1 MKKWVLPLSLA
12 AGVLALSGCNNSE
25 GNVIATSKA
34 GDVTDMELYAE
45 MKDKYGPQMEQALQ
59 ELMQK
64 KVLSDKY
71 EVTDEELDAEVKEA
85 KEQLGDQYEMFL
97 AQYGLDEDGFKEFL
111 KLELLREKAALADVK
126 VTDDEV
132 KEYYDSWQP
141 EIQVSHILVEDE
153 AKAKEVKKKLDD
165 GGDFAEL
172 AKENSTDTGSA
183 QNGGSL
189 GWIDNAGRAQFVPE
203 FTEALGKLKVNE
215 VSEPIKSDYGYHI
228 IKITDQKEK
237 GSFEDVKDQM
247 TEELKKSKVDSAAL
261 QTKLDEEM
269 KSADVEV
276 KDEDFKGAFDTEE
289 APAEEPATTEEPAAE
304 EPAAQEE
311 TTEDDASTGD
321 NATEGDAATEEAK

>member
-1 MKKWVLPLSLA
+1 MKKWALPLSLA
-12 AGVLALSGCNNSE
+12 AGVLALSGCGDSE

-71 EVTDEELDAEVKEA
+71 EVSDEELDKEVETA

-111 KLELLREKAALADVK
+111 KLELLREKAALADVE
-126 VTDDEV
+126 VTDAEV
-132 KEYYDSWQP
+132 QEYYDAWQP
-141 EIQVSHILVEDE
+141 DINVSHILVEDE
-153 AKAKEVKKKLDD
+153 AKAKEIKQQLAD

-172 AKENSTDTGSA
+172 AKENSTDPGSA
-183 QNGGSL
+183 ENGGSL

-203 FTEALGKLKVNE
+203 FTEALGTLKVNE

-228 IKITDQKEK
+228 IKITEQKEK
-237 GSFEDVKDQM
+237 GSFEDLKDQM
-247 TEELKKSKVDSAAL
+247 TEELKKTKVDSTAL

-269 KSADVEV
+269 EAADVKVE
-276 KDEDFKGAFDTEE
+276 DEDFKGAFESEE
-289 APAEEPATTEEPAAE
+289 TAPAEGTETAPTEGEATEEPAAE
-304 EPAAQEE
+304 PAA
-311 TTEDDASTGD
+311 EDDA
-321 NATEGDAATEEAK
+321 AATEEEAK

>member
-1 MKKWVLPLSLA
+1 MKKWALPLSLA
-12 AGVLALSGCNNSE
+12 AGVLALSGCGNSE

-45 MKDKYGPQMEQALQ
+45 MKEKYGPQMEQALQ

-71 EVTDEELDAEVKEA
+71 EVTDEELDKEVKTA

-111 KLELLREKAALADVK
+111 KLELLREKAALADIK
-126 VTDDEV
+126 VTDKEV

-153 AKAKEVKKKLDD
+153 AKAKEVKQKLAD
-165 GGDFAEL
+165 GGDFAKL
-172 AKENSTDTGSA
+172 AKEYSTDTGSA
-183 QNGGSL
+183 ENGGSL

-203 FTEALGKLKVNE
+203 FTKALSTLKVNQ
-215 VSEPIKSDYGYHI
+215 VSEPVKSDYGYHI

-237 GSFEDVKDQM
+237 ASFEKMKSQM

-261 QTKLDEEM
+261 QEKLDKVM
-269 KSADVEV
+269 KDADVEV
-276 KDEDFKGAFDTEE
+276 KDEDFKGAFDTED
-289 APAEEPATTEEPAAE
+289 ATTTEETLPTE
-304 EPAAQEE
+304 EGT
-311 TTEDDASTGD
+311 TTEDTTNS
-321 NATEGDAATEEAK
+321 DAAQTEEAK

>member
-1 MKKWVLPLSLA
+1 MKKWALPLSLA
-12 AGVLALSGCNNSE
+12 AGVLALSGCGDSE

-71 EVTDEELDAEVKEA
+71 EVSDEELDKEVETA

-126 VTDDEV
+126 VTDAEV
-132 KEYYDSWQP
+132 QEYYDAWQP
-141 EIQVSHILVEDE
+141 DINVSHILVEDE
-153 AKAKEVKKKLDD
+153 AKAKEIKQQLAD

-172 AKENSTDTGSA
+172 AKENSTDPGSA
-183 QNGGSL
+183 ENGGSL

-203 FTEALGKLKVNE
+203 FTEALGTLKVNE

-228 IKITDQKEK
+228 IKITEQKEK
-237 GSFEDVKDQM
+237 GSFEDLKDQM
-247 TEELKKSKVDSAAL
+247 TEELKKTKVDSTAL

-269 KSADVEV
+269 EAADVKVE
-276 KDEDFKGAFDTEE
+276 DEDFKGAFEAEETAPAEGTETAPTEGEATEE
-289 APAEEPATTEEPAAE
+289 PAEEPVA
-304 EPAAQEE
+304 
-311 TTEDDASTGD
+311 EDDA
-321 NATEGDAATEEAK
+321 AATEEEAK

>member
-1 MKKWVLPLSLA
+1 MKKWALPLSLA
-12 AGVLALSGCNNSE
+12 AGVLALSGCGNSE

-45 MKDKYGPQMEQALQ
+45 MKEKYGPQMEQALQ

-71 EVTDEELDAEVKEA
+71 EVTDEELDKEVKTA

-111 KLELLREKAALADVK
+111 KLELLREKAALADIK
-126 VTDDEV
+126 VTDKEV

-153 AKAKEVKKKLDD
+153 AKAKEVKQKLAD

-172 AKENSTDTGSA
+172 AKEYSTDTGSA
-183 QNGGSL
+183 ENGGSL

-203 FTEALGKLKVNE
+203 FTKALSTLKVNQ
-215 VSEPIKSDYGYHI
+215 VSEPVKSDYGYHI

-237 GSFEDVKDQM
+237 ASFEKMKSQM

-261 QTKLDEEM
+261 QEKLDKVM
-269 KSADVEV
+269 KDADVEV
-276 KDEDFKGAFDTEE
+276 KDEDFKGAFDTED
-289 APAEEPATTEEPAAE
+289 ATTTEETLPTE
-304 EPAAQEE
+304 EGT
-311 TTEDDASTGD
+311 TTEDTTNS
-321 NATEGDAATEEAK
+321 DAAQTEEAK

>member
-1 MKKWVLPLSLA
+1 MKKWALPLSLA
-12 AGVLALSGCNNSE
+12 AGVLALSGCGNSE

-71 EVTDEELDAEVKEA
+71 EVTDKELDEEVKTA

-126 VTDDEV
+126 VTDKEV
-132 KEYYDSWQP
+132 KDYYDSWQP
-141 EIQVSHILVEDE
+141 EINVSHILVEDE
-153 AKAKEVKKKLDD
+153 AKAKEVKQKLAD
-165 GGDFAEL
+165 GGDFAAL
-172 AKENSTDTGSA
+172 AKEYSTDPGSKEK
-183 QNGGSL
+183 GGSL

-203 FTEALGKLKVNE
+203 FTKALGTLKVNE

-237 GSFEDVKDQM
+237 ASFEKMKSQM
-247 TEELKKSKVDSAAL
+247 TEELKKSKVDSSAL
-261 QTKLDEEM
+261 QEKLDKVM
-269 KSADVEV
+269 KDADVEV
-276 KDEDFKGAFDTEE
+276 KDEDFKDAFNAEE
-289 APAEEPATTEEPAAE
+289 APATDETVPTEEGTTTEDNAATTEDTTNSD
-304 EPAAQEE
+304 AAQ
-311 TTEDDASTGD
+311 
-321 NATEGDAATEEAK
+321 TEEAK

>member
-1 MKKWVLPLSLA
+1 MKKWALPLSLA
-12 AGVLALSGCNNSE
+12 AGVLALSGCGNSE

-45 MKDKYGPQMEQALQ
+45 MKEKYGPQMEQALQ

-71 EVTDEELDAEVKEA
+71 EVTDEELDKEVKTA

-111 KLELLREKAALADVK
+111 KLELLREKAALADIK
-126 VTDDEV
+126 VTDKEV

-153 AKAKEVKKKLDD
+153 AKAKEVKQKLAD

-172 AKENSTDTGSA
+172 AKEYSTDTGSA
-183 QNGGSL
+183 ENGGSL

-203 FTEALGKLKVNE
+203 FTKALSTLKVNQ
-215 VSEPIKSDYGYHI
+215 VSEPVKSDYGYHI

-237 GSFEDVKDQM
+237 ASFEKMKSQM

-261 QTKLDEEM
+261 QEKLDKVM
-269 KSADVEV
+269 KDADVEV
-276 KDEDFKGAFDTEE
+276 KDEDFKGAFDTEDATTTE
-289 APAEEPATTEEPAAE
+289 ETAPTEEGTTTEDNAATTEDTTNSD
-304 EPAAQEE
+304 AAQ
-311 TTEDDASTGD
+311 
-321 NATEGDAATEEAK
+321 TEEAK

>member
-1 MKKWVLPLSLA
+1 MKKWALPLSLA
-12 AGVLALSGCNNSE
+12 AGVLALSGCGNSE

-45 MKDKYGPQMEQALQ
+45 MKEKYGPQMEQALQ

-71 EVTDEELDAEVKEA
+71 EVTDEELDKEVKTA

-111 KLELLREKAALADVK
+111 KLELLREKAALADIK
-126 VTDDEV
+126 VTDKEV

-153 AKAKEVKKKLDD
+153 AKAKEVKQKLAD

-172 AKENSTDTGSA
+172 AKEYSTDTGSA
-183 QNGGSL
+183 ENGGSL

-203 FTEALGKLKVNE
+203 FTKALSTLKVNQ
-215 VSEPIKSDYGYHI
+215 VSEPVKSDYGYHI

-237 GSFEDVKDQM
+237 ASFEKMKSQM

-261 QTKLDEEM
+261 QEKLDKVM
-269 KSADVEV
+269 KDADVEV
-276 KDEDFKGAFDTEE
+276 KDEDFKGAFDTED
-289 APAEEPATTEEPAAE
+289 ATTTEETVPTE
-304 EPAAQEE
+304 EGTTTKDNAS
-311 TTEDDASTGD
+311 TTEDTTNS
-321 NATEGDAATEEAK
+321 DAAQTEEAK

>member
-1 MKKWVLPLSLA
+1 MKKWALPLSLA
-12 AGVLALSGCNNSE
+12 AGVLALSGCGNSE

-45 MKDKYGPQMEQALQ
+45 MKEKYGPQMEQALQ

-71 EVTDEELDAEVKEA
+71 EVTDEELDKEVKTA

-111 KLELLREKAALADVK
+111 KLELLREKAALADIK
-126 VTDDEV
+126 VTDKEV

-153 AKAKEVKKKLDD
+153 AKAKEVKQKLAD

-172 AKENSTDTGSA
+172 AKEYSTDTGSA
-183 QNGGSL
+183 ENGGSL

-203 FTEALGKLKVNE
+203 FTKALSTLKVNQ
-215 VSEPIKSDYGYHI
+215 VSEPVKSDYGYHI

-237 GSFEDVKDQM
+237 ASFEKMKSQM

-261 QTKLDEEM
+261 QEKLDKVM
-269 KSADVEV
+269 KDADVEV
-276 KDEDFKGAFDTEE
+276 KDEDFKGAFDTED
-289 APAEEPATTEEPAAE
+289 AATTEETAPTE
-304 EPAAQEE
+304 EGT
-311 TTEDDASTGD
+311 TTED
-321 NATEGDAATEEAK
+321 NAATTEDTTNSDAAQTEEAK

>member
-1 MKKWVLPLSLA
+1 MKKWALPLSLA
-12 AGVLALSGCNNSE
+12 AGVLALSGCGDSE

-71 EVTDEELDAEVKEA
+71 EVSDEELDKEVETA

-126 VTDDEV
+126 VTDAEV
-132 KEYYDSWQP
+132 QEYYDAWQP
-141 EIQVSHILVEDE
+141 DINVSHILVEDE
-153 AKAKEVKKKLDD
+153 AKAKEIKQQLAD

-172 AKENSTDTGSA
+172 AKENSTDPGSA
-183 QNGGSL
+183 ENGGSL

-203 FTEALGKLKVNE
+203 FTEALGTLKVNE

-228 IKITDQKEK
+228 IKITEQKEK
-237 GSFEDVKDQM
+237 GSFEDLKDQM
-247 TEELKKSKVDSAAL
+247 TEELKKTKVDSTAL

-269 KSADVEV
+269 EAADVKVE
-276 KDEDFKGAFDTEE
+276 DEDFKGAFEAEETAPAEGTETAPTEGEATEE
-289 APAEEPATTEEPAAE
+289 PAEEPAA
-304 EPAAQEE
+304 
-311 TTEDDASTGD
+311 EDDA
-321 NATEGDAATEEAK
+321 AATEEEAK

>member
-1 MKKWVLPLSLA
+1 MKKWALPLSLA
-12 AGVLALSGCNNSE
+12 AGVLALSGCGNSE

-71 EVTDEELDAEVKEA
+71 EVTDEELNEEVKTA

-126 VTDDEV
+126 VNDKEV

-141 EIQVSHILVEDE
+141 DIQVSHILVEDE
-153 AKAKEVKKKLDD
+153 AKATEVKQKLAD
-165 GGDFAEL
+165 GGDFAAL
-172 AKENSTDTGSA
+172 AKEYSTDPGSA
-183 QNGGSL
+183 ENGGSL

-203 FTEALGKLKVNE
+203 FTKALGTLKVNE
-215 VSEPIKSDYGYHI
+215 ISEPIKSDYGYHI

-237 GSFEDVKDQM
+237 ASFEKLKDQM
-247 TEELKKSKVDSAAL
+247 TEELKKSKVDSTTL

-269 KSADVEV
+269 KAADVKVE
-276 KDEDFKGAFDTEE
+276 DEDFKGAFDS
-289 APAEEPATTEEPAAE
+289 
-304 EPAAQEE
+304 
-311 TTEDDASTGD
+311 EDA
-321 NATEGDAATEEAK
+321 AATEEAVPTEDGAAETEEEKTEEAK

>member
-1 MKKWVLPLSLA
+1 MKKWALPLSLA
-12 AGVLALSGCNNSE
+12 AGVLALSGCGDSE

-71 EVTDEELDAEVKEA
+71 EVSDEELDKEVETA

-126 VTDDEV
+126 VTDAEV
-132 KEYYDSWQP
+132 QEYYDAWQP
-141 EIQVSHILVEDE
+141 DINVSHILVEDE
-153 AKAKEVKKKLDD
+153 AKAKEIKQQLAD

-172 AKENSTDTGSA
+172 AKENSTDPGSA
-183 QNGGSL
+183 ENGGSL

-203 FTEALGKLKVNE
+203 FTEALGTLKVNE

-228 IKITDQKEK
+228 IKITEQKEK
-237 GSFEDVKDQM
+237 GSFEDLKDQM
-247 TEELKKSKVDSAAL
+247 TEELKKTKVDSTAL

-269 KSADVEV
+269 EAADVKVE
-276 KDEDFKGAFDTEE
+276 DEDFKGAFEAEE
-289 APAEEPATTEEPAAE
+289 TAPAEGTETAPTEGEATEEPAAE
-304 EPAAQEE
+304 
-311 TTEDDASTGD
+311 DDA
-321 NATEGDAATEEAK
+321 AATEEEAK

>member
-1 MKKWVLPLSLA
+1 MKKWALPLSLA
-12 AGVLALSGCNNSE
+12 AGVLALSGCGNSE

-45 MKDKYGPQMEQALQ
+45 MKEKYGPQMEQALQ

-71 EVTDEELDAEVKEA
+71 EVTDEELDKEVKTA

-97 AQYGLDEDGFKEFL
+97 AQYGLDEEGFKEFL
-111 KLELLREKAALADVK
+111 KLELLREKAALADIK
-126 VTDDEV
+126 VTDKEV

-141 EIQVSHILVEDE
+141 EIQVSHILVKDE
-153 AKAKEVKKKLDD
+153 AKAKEVKQKLAD

-172 AKENSTDTGSA
+172 AKEYSTDTGSA
-183 QNGGSL
+183 ENGGSL

-203 FTEALGKLKVNE
+203 FTKALSTLKVNQ
-215 VSEPIKSDYGYHI
+215 VSEPVKSDYGYHI

-237 GSFEDVKDQM
+237 ASFEKMKSQM

-261 QTKLDEEM
+261 QEKLDKVM
-269 KSADVEV
+269 KDADVEV
-276 KDEDFKGAFDTEE
+276 KDEDFKGAFDTED
-289 APAEEPATTEEPAAE
+289 ATTTEETVPTEEGTTTEDNAATTEDTTNSD
-304 EPAAQEE
+304 AAQ
-311 TTEDDASTGD
+311 
-321 NATEGDAATEEAK
+321 TEEAK

>member
-1 MKKWVLPLSLA
+1 MKKWALPLSLA
-12 AGVLALSGCNNSE
+12 AGVLALSGCGNSE

-45 MKDKYGPQMEQALQ
+45 MKEKYGPQMEQALQ

-71 EVTDEELDAEVKEA
+71 EVTDEELDKEVKTA

-111 KLELLREKAALADVK
+111 KLELLREKAALADIK
-126 VTDDEV
+126 VTDKEV

-153 AKAKEVKKKLDD
+153 ANAKEVKQKLAD

-172 AKENSTDTGSA
+172 AKEYSTDTGSA
-183 QNGGSL
+183 ENGGSL

-203 FTEALGKLKVNE
+203 FTKALSTLKVNQ
-215 VSEPIKSDYGYHI
+215 VSEPVKSDYGYHI

-237 GSFEDVKDQM
+237 ASFEKMKSQM

-261 QTKLDEEM
+261 QEKLDKVM
-269 KSADVEV
+269 KDADVEV
-276 KDEDFKGAFDTEE
+276 KDEDFKGAFDTED
-289 APAEEPATTEEPAAE
+289 ATTTEETVPTE
-304 EPAAQEE
+304 EGT
-311 TTEDDASTGD
+311 TTEDNAST
-321 NATEGDAATEEAK
+321 TEDTTNSDAAQTEEAK

>member
-1 MKKWVLPLSLA
+1 MKKWALPLSLA
-12 AGVLALSGCNNSE
+12 AGVLALSGCGDSE

-71 EVTDEELDAEVKEA
+71 EVSDEELDKEVETA

-126 VTDDEV
+126 VTDAEV
-132 KEYYDSWQP
+132 QEYYDAWQP
-141 EIQVSHILVEDE
+141 DINVSHILVEDE
-153 AKAKEVKKKLDD
+153 AKAKEIKQQLAD

-172 AKENSTDTGSA
+172 AKENSTDPGSA
-183 QNGGSL
+183 ENGGSL

-203 FTEALGKLKVNE
+203 FTEALGTLKVNE

-228 IKITDQKEK
+228 IKITEQKEK
-237 GSFEDVKDQM
+237 GSFEDLKDQM
-247 TEELKKSKVDSAAL
+247 TEELKKTKVDSTAL

-269 KSADVEV
+269 EAADVKVE
-276 KDEDFKGAFDTEE
+276 DEDFKGAFEAEETAPAEGTETAPTEGEATEE
-289 APAEEPATTEEPAAE
+289 PAEEPAAE
-304 EPAAQEE
+304 N
-311 TTEDDASTGD
+311 DA
-321 NATEGDAATEEAK
+321 AATEEEAK